1 MYNISMERQ
10 DVSNDKTSKYN
21 QFNLSTQ
28 FINTAFYISKLR
40 FSPHFADTPAVPN
53 RKWNLKNWNDKI
65 KKNIL

>member
-1 MYNISMERQ
+1 MYNISAERQ

-53 RKWNLKNWNDKI
+53 RK
-65 KKNIL
+65 